1 MTRIISGVAGGVRLD
16 VPTSGT
22 RPTSDRVREALFA
35 ALESA
40 GAIDGARVLDLY
52 AGSGALGLE
61 SLSRGAASAEFV
73 ERGRPAASVVR
84 RNITQLTT
92 ALRTAGLAVPPTRVH
107 ESTAI
112 TYLKRGAGTFD
123 LVFSDPPY
131 DIGDEAI
138 NADLLALAP
147 LLAPDA
153 LVVVERTRRATP
165 PDFAAAGL
173 VEVRDRSYGDTRVW
187 WAEPAVETSPNS

>member
-1 MTRIISGVAGGVRLD
+1 
-16 VPTSGT
+16 
-22 RPTSDRVREALFA
+22 
-35 ALESA
+35 
-40 GAIDGARVLDLY
+40 
-52 AGSGALGLE
+52 
-61 SLSRGAASAEFV
+61 
-73 ERGRPAASVVR
+73 VR

-147 LLAPDA
+147 LLAQDA

-187 WAEPAVETSPNS
+187 WAEPTGETSPNS

>member
-61 SLSRGAASAEFV
+61 SLSRGGASAEFV

-92 ALRTAGLAVPPTRVH
+92 ALRTAGHAVPPTRVH
-107 ESTAI
+107 ESTTI

>member
-187 WAEPAVETSPNS
+187 WAERASETSPNS